1 MKKRTAA
8 TTFAVIAALAIG
20 PSTAAIADD
29 GSTPTNDESSYSY
42 TAPLDIVAYDA
53 EVAEAHG
60 YRIETDEN
68 GEQYSVPV
76 TPEAIAEQERDE
88 AAAESMVQ
96 ARGTVYGNCG
106 TSSLT
111 GFKSRND
118 TVTFSTSF
126 AISGSVA
133 EYDWR
138 VNVYGFI
145 SNNYWST
152 SGFGPLAGGT
162 KSWTGAIPGV
172 VGPGTAR
179 VPANSAQA
187 AVIKTNG
194 AVCWSGGPSFGF
206 D

>member
-1 MKKRTAA
+1 MKKRMAA
-8 TTFAVIAALAIG
+8 TTLAVIAALAIG

-29 GSTPTNDESSYSY
+29 GSTPNDDDTSYSY
-42 TAPLDIVAYDA
+42 TAPLNIVSYDA

-60 YRIETDEN
+60 YRIELDEN
-68 GEQYSVPV
+68 GEQHSVPV
-76 TPEAIAEQERDE
+76 TPEAIAEQERDD
-88 AAAESMVQ
+88 AAAESTVQ
-96 ARGTVYGNCG
+96 ARGTAYGNCG
-106 TSSLT
+106 SSSLT

-118 TVTFSTSF
+118 TVTFSTSV
-126 AISGSVA
+126 AVSGSVA

-138 VNVYGFI
+138 VNAYGFI

-152 SGFGPLAGGT
+152 SGVGPFAGGT
-162 KSWTGAIPGV
+162 KSWHGAIPGV
-172 VGPGTAR
+172 VGPGTAK